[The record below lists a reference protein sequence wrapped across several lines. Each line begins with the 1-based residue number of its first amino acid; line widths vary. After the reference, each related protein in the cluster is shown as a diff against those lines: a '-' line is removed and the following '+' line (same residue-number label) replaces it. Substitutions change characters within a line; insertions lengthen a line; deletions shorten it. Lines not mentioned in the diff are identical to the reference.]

1 MYEQGEYKAC
11 IEAICKAWF
20 ALSKVSNLNGQAGIP
35 LSNQLAIKLATRLA
49 KANLHTFFDYTAS
62 MQSSEEESTDLTQ
75 IEVEK
80 YALQERSKLGEDV
93 KVTEMQLCWMQW
105 RKVKSNPCD
114 AMRKM
119 ALVEQAKTRLRALPI
134 FKSPS

>member
-1 MYEQGEYKAC
+1 
-11 IEAICKAWF
+11 
-20 ALSKVSNLNGQAGIP
+20 
-35 LSNQLAIKLATRLA
+35 
-49 KANLHTFFDYTAS
+49 

-75 IEVEK
+75 IEVKK

-105 RKVKSNPCD
+105 RKVKSNSCD